1 MDKRER
7 FDNRDV
13 VVLTV
18 GAAVIAIGLFQL
30 TKITESLATASIKV
44 SDSVTSGMFYSQ
56 TATIGTGAVSGIWA
70 WWQGSSVAG
79 ALASGAL
86 IMGSRAAS
94 REGTPF
100 PN

>member
-1 MDKRER
+1 MDNRER

-18 GAAVIAIGLFQL
+18 GGVVLAIGLVQL
-30 TKITESLATASIKV
+30 SKITESLADASVKV
-44 SDSVTSGMFYSQ
+44 TDSVSSGMFYAQ
-56 TATIGTGAVSGIWA
+56 TTTIATGAVSGIWA
-70 WWQGSSVAG
+70 WWQGGSA

-100 PN
+100 

>member
-1 MDKRER
+1 MTDRDR
-7 FDNRDV
+7 LDNRDV
-13 VVLTV
+13 IVLTV
-18 GAAVIAIGLFQL
+18 GGAVLAIGLFQL
-30 TKITESLATASIKV
+30 TQITESLANASVKV

-56 TATIGTGAVSGIWA
+56 TATIGSGAVSGIWA
-70 WWQGSSVAG
+70 WWQGGSAAG

-100 PN
+100 SN